1 VGLAR
6 AAYEATLEYAST
18 RRASGKL
25 LIHHQAIGLKLVE
38 MYTQINAARAYIWQA
53 SRQIDDRDKLS
64 VDTKM
69 AGSASYFAHEAA
81 CDVTRAA
88 MEIHGG
94 MGVMR
99 ELPIEMYLRNAYNM
113 LHSDGGIIMKKLKV
127 MRAMGMDVHAAN
139 GSEKVSI

>member
-1 VGLAR
+1 
-6 AAYEATLEYAST
+6 
-18 RRASGKL
+18 
-25 LIHHQAIGLKLVE
+25 
-38 MYTQINAARAYIWQA
+38 MYTQINAARAYVWQA
-53 SRQIDDRDKLS
+53 ARQIDNRARIP
-64 VDTKM
+64 VDPKM

-99 ELPIEMYLRNAYNM
+99 ELPVEMYLRNAYNM

-127 MRAMGMDVHAAN
+127 VCQMGMNVHSMN
-139 GSEKVSI
+139 GVEKVSV